1 MYIEYSLRGFLT
13 ALFRQQT
20 KIFIIFGLITFI
32 GLLYLANLSHVYEAK
47 GSLLI
52 KFGQGAVL
60 DLDQSSRKGGT
71 EFSPN
76 DREEIIQSN
85 IKILQSHGL
94 LSDTLDKFGVENL
107 YPEISESSTDANDA
121 QQSAIERLHKKDL
134 KISADSKSNIID
146 VRVANKDPIVAK
158 KFVDLLME
166 QFIIRQSE
174 VYRTP
179 QTDFL
184 QQQISEAKQQLQESQ
199 KKFQDF
205 KKDVGISALDEEMEQ
220 LLQEKRDL
228 SGLAYKAVTD
238 AQANLAK
245 LESEAAEA
253 SSTYTPSSP
262 TLKRLRE
269 SVAVARE
276 QVQERQSDLNISD
289 ESSLSQKIAK
299 IDGRIAYLEAQRN
312 NYDDYKQR
320 VTMRE
325 ENYKYYQQRGEE
337 ARVNDMLNQQNIT
350 RISIVDKPVVPV
362 KPVPLKRMLL
372 GLALLMTAGLISLG
386 AAVVFELLDE
396 SITYPEQITASTGLP
411 VLATFERAQGARKS

>member
-1 MYIEYSLRGFLT
+1 M
-13 ALFRQQT
+13 ALQ
-20 KIFIIFGLITFI
+20 
-32 GLLYLANLSHVYEAK
+32 
-47 GSLLI
+47 
-52 KFGQGAVL
+52 
-60 DLDQSSRKGGT
+60 
-71 EFSPN
+71 
-76 DREEIIQSN
+76 
-85 IKILQSHGL
+85 
-94 LSDTLDKFGVENL
+94 
-107 YPEISESSTDANDA
+107 
-121 QQSAIERLHKKDL
+121 
-134 KISADSKSNIID
+134 
-146 VRVANKDPIVAK
+146 
-158 KFVDLLME
+158 E

>member
-1 MYIEYSLRGFLT
+1 MRGLLT

-32 GLLYLANLSHVYEAK
+32 GIFYLANMTHVYEAK
-47 GSLLI
+47 GSLLV

-60 DLDQSSRKGGT
+60 DLDRSGRQGGT

-76 DREEIIQSN
+76 DRDEIIQSN
-85 IKILQSHGL
+85 IKILQSTVL
-94 LSDTLDKFGVENL
+94 LSEVLDKIGVDNF
-107 YPEISESSTDANDA
+107 YPGLTEASASVNDA
-121 QQSAIERLHKKDL
+121 RQTAIERLNKKDL
-134 KISADSKSNIID
+134 KVFSDSKSNIID
-146 VRVANKDPIVAK
+146 VRVTNKDPEIAK
-158 KFVDLLME
+158 KFTETLME
-166 QFIIRQSE
+166 QFIIRQAE

-179 QTDFL
+179 QTNFL
-184 QQQISEAKQQLQESQ
+184 QQQIAEAKQQLQESQ
-199 KKFQDF
+199 KKFQEF

-228 SGLAYKAVTD
+228 SGLAFKAVTD

-245 LESEAAEA
+245 LEAEEAEA
-253 SSTYTPSSP
+253 RSTYISSSP
-262 TLKRLRE
+262 TLKRIRE
-269 SVAVARE
+269 SIAVARKE
-276 QVQERQSDLNISD
+276 MQDRQDDLNVLGA
-289 ESSLSQKIAK
+289 EGSSLSQKVAN

-312 NYDDYKQR
+312 AYEDYKQR
-320 VTMRE
+320 VTMDE

-350 RISIVDKPVVPV
+350 RISIVDKPVVPA
-362 KPVPLKRMLL
+362 KPLPLKRALL

-386 AAVVFELLDE
+386 VAIVFELLDE

-411 VLATFERAQGARKS
+411 VLATFEQRTKGTRPL